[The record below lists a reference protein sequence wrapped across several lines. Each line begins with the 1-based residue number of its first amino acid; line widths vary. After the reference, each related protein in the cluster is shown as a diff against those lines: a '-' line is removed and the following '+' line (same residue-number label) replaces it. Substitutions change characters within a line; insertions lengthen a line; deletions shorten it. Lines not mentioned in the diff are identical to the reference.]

1 MSEKVQDLYDE
12 EEFQSLLDYAEA
24 NASNDFEI
32 NFVSDM
38 QDRWEQYG
46 KRMYLSD
53 KQHEILE
60 RIASDE

>member
-24 NASNDFEI
+24 NASNGFEI

>member
-12 EEFQSLLDYAEA
+12 DEFQSLLDDAEA
-24 NASNDFEI
+24 NASNDFESK
-32 NFVSDM
+32 FVSDM

-53 KQHEILE
+53 NQKEILE
-60 RIASDE
+60 RIANDE

>member
-12 EEFQSLLDYAEA
+12 EEFQSLLDDAEA

-32 NFVSDM
+32 NFVFDM

-53 KQHEILE
+53 KQREILE
-60 RIASDE
+60 RIANDE

>member
-12 EEFQSLLDYAEA
+12 DEFQSLLDDAEA
-24 NASNDFEI
+24 NASNDFECK
-32 NFVSDM
+32 FVSDM

-53 KQHEILE
+53 KQKEILE
-60 RIASDE
+60 RIANDE

>member
-12 EEFQSLLDYAEA
+12 EEFQSLLDDAEA

-53 KQHEILE
+53 KQREILE
-60 RIASDE
+60 RIANDE